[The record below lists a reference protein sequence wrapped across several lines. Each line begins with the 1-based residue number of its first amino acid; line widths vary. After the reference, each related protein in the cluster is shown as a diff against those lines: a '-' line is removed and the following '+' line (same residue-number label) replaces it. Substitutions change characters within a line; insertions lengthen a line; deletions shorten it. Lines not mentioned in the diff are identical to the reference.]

1 MTKQTKKLIQC
12 LEQIIGEYSLNILL
26 AGFLQ
31 ASQKVLAGRGE
42 LEIRSLK
49 LTINDFFEYELLPPA
64 PENEEKEGSAG
75 GC

>member
-12 LEQIIGEYSLNILL
+12 LEQVIGDYSLDILL
-26 AGFLQ
+26 AGFLRAAQ
-31 ASQKVLAGRGE
+31 QVLAGRGE

-49 LTINDFFEYELLPPA
+49 LTINDFFEYELLPPV
-64 PENEEKEGSAG
+64 PEKEEKEASAG